1 MATCPDCEFEDVDTE
16 DLEEGDSLSCPECGR
31 KLVMNGLGELDFADP
46 DDDLDDDE
54 EDDEDEDDEDEDD
67 DDDDDVDDDDE
78 ETEESQKS
86 AHAGIIARVPV
97 SQQREL
103 GPEIRLF
110 QLRNWLLNFSFSR
123 HTNSIRSVSTS
134 RR

>member
-67 DDDDDVDDDDE
+67 DDDDDDDDDE
-78 ETEESQKS
+78 ETEDEDLD
-86 AHAGIIARVPV
+86 
-97 SQQREL
+97 E
-103 GPEIRLF
+103 
-110 QLRNWLLNFSFSR
+110 
-123 HTNSIRSVSTS
+123 
-134 RR
+134 